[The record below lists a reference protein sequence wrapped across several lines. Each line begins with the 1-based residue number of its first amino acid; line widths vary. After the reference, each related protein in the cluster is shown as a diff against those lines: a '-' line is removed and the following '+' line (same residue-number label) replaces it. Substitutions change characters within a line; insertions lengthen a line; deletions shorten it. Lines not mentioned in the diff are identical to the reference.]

1 MTYIERDVLG
11 LQRLL
16 TVELVAGDTAHQLV
30 AHALQVVLQHAANTT
45 RVNSSH
51 TTQFLFLLN
60 LALEISERGGLVVP
74 C

>member
-16 TVELVAGDTAHQLV
+16 TVELVAGDAAHQLV

-45 RVNSSH
+45 RVNSSK
-51 TTQFLFLLN
+51 TTQQN
-60 LALEISERGGLVVP
+60 SITQLA
-74 C
+74 